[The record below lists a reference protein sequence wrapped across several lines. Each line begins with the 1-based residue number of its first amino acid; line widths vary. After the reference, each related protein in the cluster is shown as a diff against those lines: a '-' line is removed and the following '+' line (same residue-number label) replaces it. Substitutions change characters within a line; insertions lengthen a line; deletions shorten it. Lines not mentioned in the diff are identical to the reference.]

1 MWQQYT
7 IEFLKGLAR
16 FLLNPMF
23 YWMILLFIFTGY
35 KRMKREREDFGRK
48 IYPLFEEGKI
58 SWWIPFIASLF
69 LSIVTVVFGLYL
81 NLEIILLLS
90 VIVIL
95 WSITGST
102 AFLSA
107 SYTIGV
113 TFLIAL
119 VLPFLPIQQSFLNLN
134 FQELKVEYLTTLALL
149 MGLFLFLEGFL
160 LKFTSHTSFPSK
172 KLSKRGVSVGQ
183 QALKKLILVPFFVLL
198 PAAEMPFQLPIFPT
212 FDIGGQAY
220 MLAFIPFVFGYYY
233 PVQSKLPDKAA
244 SQLGKPTIILGILV
258 WLIAGFSFYYSIF
271 SIVAIIIGLAGK
283 EWVTFFFKRQDR
295 LQPSIYYPLDK
306 GLKVMAIIPDS
317 PAEKLHIH
325 IGETILKVN
334 GNEVTNGV
342 EFHEALQNSGAFFK
356 LSVLNVDGEI
366 RFVTSPL
373 YEEDH
378 YALGLVFT
386 D

>member
-7 IEFLKGLAR
+7 MEFLKGLAR
-16 FLLNPMF
+16 FLLNPMI
-23 YWMILLFIFTGY
+23 YWMVLLFIFTGY
-35 KRMKREREDFGRK
+35 KRMKRERNDFGRK
-48 IYPLFEEGKI
+48 IYPLFEEGKV
-58 SWWIPFIASLF
+58 SWLIPFIASLF
-69 LSIVTVVFGLYL
+69 LSIITVVFGLYL

-90 VIVIL
+90 IIVIL
-95 WSITGST
+95 WSVTGST

-119 VLPFLPIQQSFLNLN
+119 VLPLLPIQQSVFNLD
-134 FQELKVEYLTTLALL
+134 FQALKVEYLTTLALL
-149 MGLFLFLEGFL
+149 MGLFLFLEGFM
-160 LKFTSHTSFPSK
+160 LKFTRQTSFPSK
-172 KLSKRGVSVGQ
+172 KMSKRGVRVGQ
-183 QALKKLILVPFFVLL
+183 QSLKKLILVPFFVLL
-198 PAAEMPFQLPIFPT
+198 PAAEMPFQLPLFPT

-220 MLAFIPFVFGYYY
+220 MLAFIPIIFGYYY

-244 SQLGKPTIILGILV
+244 SQLGKPTILLGVFV
-258 WLIAGFSFYYSIF
+258 WLIAGFSFYYPIF

-283 EWVTFFFKRQDR
+283 EWVTFSFKREDR
-295 LQPSIYYPLDK
+295 MQPSIYYPLDK

-334 GNEVTNGV
+334 GNEVKSGV

-356 LSVLNVDGEI
+356 LSVLNVDEEI